1 MDIENLK
8 SRFQQLYVLKFPTT
22 EDLSEIRKVGE
33 ELIRH
38 IATAP
43 HEVVMTKELITG
55 RIQRVV
61 MRYEMNNPTA
71 EDLEAVRQGVE
82 QIELLMAPDD
92 GVRH

>member
-8 SRFQQLYVLKFPTT
+8 SRFHQLYGLEFPTA
-22 EDLSEIRKVGE
+22 EDLSEMRKVGK
-33 ELIRH
+33 ELISH
-38 IATAP
+38 IETAP

-71 EDLEAVRQGVE
+71 EDLEAIGQAAD
-82 QIELLMAPDD
+82 QLELLMAPDD